1 MKTPASFV
9 MAGGGTGGHV
19 IPALAVARELRVRG
33 HAIRFIG
40 TRRGIEAKLVP
51 ADGFPIDW
59 IEIGGLNRV
68 GFRRMMTSLAEL
80 PWSVFEA
87 ARLLD
92 RARPVTAVFSMGGYV
107 AGPVLIAALWKRIPI
122 VVMEPNAIPGFTHR
136 KLARFITKALVSF
149 EETVRYFPKGRA
161 EVTGRPV
168 RDEFFAIAPKPGA
181 DAITVLITGGSQG
194 SRTLN
199 RAAEQSWPLWKKD
212 SVRLIHQTGERAYA
226 ELAPKFQASGIRGE
240 MSAFFEDMPRAFAE
254 ADVIVS
260 RSGGTVSEIAAAGKP
275 SILVPLPTAA
285 DQHQLRNAQ
294 AFEKAGGARLV
305 LDSEMTGARL
315 VEEVM
320 RLARDRDSLQKMG
333 EAARTLARPGAAQ
346 RAAEERSA
354 WRRALHR
361 FSEKLQIDFKA
372 ESRNNNLLKCFLNP
386 NMFISSVS
394 EASAC
399 PVLPKCC
406 SNWGIA

>member
-1 MKTPASFV
+1 MKRPANFV

-19 IPALAVARELRVRG
+19 IPALAVARELRSRG
-33 HAIRFIG
+33 HAVRFIG

-51 ADGFPIDW
+51 AADFPIDW

-68 GFRRMMTSLAEL
+68 GIRRMVTSLAEL

-87 ARLLD
+87 GRLLD
-92 RARPVTAVFSMGGYV
+92 RARPITAVFSMGGYV
-107 AGPVLIAALWKRIPI
+107 AGPVLIAALWKRLPV
-122 VVMEPNAIPGFTHR
+122 VVMEPNAVPGFTHR
-136 KLARFITKALVSF
+136 KLARFVSKALVSF

-168 RDEFFAIAPKPGA
+168 SDEFFAIAPKPRA
-181 DAITVLITGGSQG
+181 DVVTVLITGGSQG
-194 SRTLN
+194 SQTLN
-199 RAAEQSWPLWKKD
+199 RAAEQSWSLWKKD

-226 ELAPKFQASGIRGE
+226 DLAPKFLTSGVAGE
-240 MSAFFEDMPRAFAE
+240 ISAFLDDMPGALAK
-254 ADVIVS
+254 ADVILS

-294 AFEKAGGARLV
+294 ALEKAGAARLV

-320 RLARDRDSLQKMG
+320 RLAGDAGLLEKMG
-333 EAARTLARPGAAQ
+333 QAARALARPGAAA
-346 RAAEERSA
+346 RAADVLEG
-354 WRRALHR
+354 
-361 FSEKLQIDFKA
+361 
-372 ESRNNNLLKCFLNP
+372 
-386 NMFISSVS
+386 FITD
-394 EASAC
+394 
-399 PVLPKCC
+399 
-406 SNWGIA
+406 